1 VKRAAGGV
9 VLAGFFHLQ
18 ARADHIDDVGAV
30 QKVVNKALGNKP
42 GHGVLVITARKDS
55 PGDTVESSGGGQA

>member
-1 VKRAAGGV
+1 
-9 VLAGFFHLQ
+9 LQ
-18 ARADHIDDVGAV
+18 ARTDDIDDVGAV